1 MSEEFLREDYFDET
15 IKHMADSMR
24 RSLLRQEAI
33 HAEFMRETR
42 DFNARIDTKLNR
54 FRATVDDIQKIVDDM
69 KHDITRWGIIMAII
83 LSVEQIIIALLFH
96 YLK

>member
-33 HAEFMRETR
+33 HAEFMKETR
-42 DFNARIDTKLNR
+42 DFNVRIDTKLER
-54 FRATVDDIQKIVDDM
+54 IRKIVNGT
-69 KHDITRWGIIMAII
+69 KHDMTRLKIIMTII
-83 LSVEQIIIALLFH
+83 IVSVQIISALLVH
-96 YLK
+96 YIIK

>member
-33 HAEFMRETR
+33 HAEFMKETR
-42 DFNARIDTKLNR
+42 DFNTGIDTKLER
-54 FRATVDDIQKIVDDM
+54 IRKIANGT
-69 KHDITRWGIIMAII
+69 KHDMTRLKIIMTII
-83 LSVEQIIIALLFH
+83 IVSVQIISALLVH
-96 YLK
+96 YIIK